1 MAAWE
6 WLTSPLPGSETE
18 RLYHWQP
25 VVEDQLLAHG
35 DDAALLDA
43 VAVLEAHGCFGWE
56 QSQPALMQRVIAA
69 LSRAGGDHA
78 IAAAIL
84 QSNRVALPQLPST
97 GDKGDYAPMSTP
109 TPSSGSPQQQNAH
122 LALRVHMM
130 PKDTN
135 VQGTIFG
142 GVILSLIDQAGF
154 YESRL
159 HGLHRWGHRVD
170 GWRRVLRTSVVRRHR
185 QFVYLNQACWPNQR
199 DS

>member
-1 MAAWE
+1 MPGRKWTWWTISLAAFIGTIGGLWATPSLYAHAVIRDLTSSKADTRMAAWE
-6 WLTSPLPGSETE
+6 WLTSPPPGSETD

-84 QSNRVALPQLPST
+84 RSNRKALPQLPST
-97 GDKGDYAPMSTP
+97 GDKG
-109 TPSSGSPQQQNAH
+109 
-122 LALRVHMM
+122 
-130 PKDTN
+130 
-135 VQGTIFG
+135 TI
-142 GVILSLIDQAGF
+142 
-154 YESRL
+154 
-159 HGLHRWGHRVD
+159 H
-170 GWRRVLRTSVVRRHR
+170 
-185 QFVYLNQACWPNQR
+185 P
-199 DS
+199 